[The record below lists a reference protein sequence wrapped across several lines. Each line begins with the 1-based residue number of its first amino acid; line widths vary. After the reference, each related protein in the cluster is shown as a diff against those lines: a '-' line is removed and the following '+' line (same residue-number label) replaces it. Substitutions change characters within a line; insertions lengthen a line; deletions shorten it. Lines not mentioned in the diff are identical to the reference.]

1 MMFSR
6 EKKYDSGNFS
16 EIILHKARLFHSKV
30 AYSLYSEH
38 EHYFSKSDLLISGI
52 DTRCKVCGI
61 LLSEYRAQQKFVKK
75 NAPVLCE
82 SNIKGKSSISIREI
96 RELLLT

>member
-6 EKKYDSGNFS
+6 EKKYDKSYFS
-16 EIILHKARLFHSKV
+16 EIILHKARLYHSKL

-38 EHYFSKSDLLISGI
+38 EHYFCKSDLLISGI

-61 LLSEYRAQQKFVKK
+61 LISEYRAQQKLVKK
-75 NAPVLCE
+75 NAPVLCDR
-82 SNIKGKSSISIREI
+82 NNNNKGKSSISIRE
-96 RELLLT
+96 LLLT